1 MKNKM
6 CDLKMVRM
14 ENNFNEFDNNS
25 DKNNN
30 KRNFHLVI
38 INLIK

>member
-1 MKNKM
+1 MNNLMKITG
-6 CDLKMVRM
+6 
-14 ENNFNEFDNNS
+14 NNS

-38 INLIK
+38 INLIN